1 MTTSH
6 TFCYQEIYYLSISGT
21 NRAIQRRSTF
31 EDNKME
37 KSGPPPSYSGP
48 PPSYQGRKY
57 LVVTKQSLII
67 LSCPVRNFFLSCFV
81 FVNLLSFWL
90 YQVIFDIDTF
100 DCRITQ
106 IVWNL
111 TKGLKTSILNVTHV
125 KFSLKKHMQCK
136 SNAILKCYRT
146 RLFRVELGSK

>member
-57 LVVTKQSLII
+57 LLVTKQSLII
-67 LSCPVRNFFLSCFV
+67 LSCPSCFA

-90 YQVIFDIDTF
+90 YQVIFDIDSF
-100 DCRITQ
+100 DCPITQ
-106 IVWNL
+106 TVWNL

-136 SNAILKCYRT
+136 SNAIFNSYRT
-146 RLFRVELGSK
+146 RLFRVGLGSK